1 MATVGETRPRRQLAA
16 ILSADAVGYSR
27 RMAEDEAATVAAMR
41 SHRET
46 LSGFVREHRGR
57 VVNSVGDNLLA
68 EFASAVDAAACAV
81 AVQRE
86 LARREADVPAERR
99 LPFRIGLHLGDIVV
113 TDDDIF
119 GDGINVAARLEALAE
134 PGGVCASAAI
144 VEQVRGKIEAGFDD
158 LGERALKNIPVPVRI
173 YCLRPL
179 ADGEAPEASVPTIP
193 GFGGRP
199 AIAVLP
205 FEHRGTN
212 ADQAFLADGITEDL
226 IARLS
231 VFRSFPVISWSS
243 VFTYQGKHVDARQV
257 SRELGARYV
266 IEGSVQDAGGRVR
279 VTVRLIDGLHGV
291 QVATERFDGE
301 LGDVLTLQDDI
312 VHLIVGSIE
321 PALARAERRRAL
333 RKPVPQLDA
342 WESFQRGRWL
352 IFGLR
357 SNEDIREAMRLFRRA
372 RDLDPS
378 FGTAAAL
385 ESLAHTAILAHV
397 SDEHPDDA
405 VREALRLA
413 ELGVSLAED
422 DPWSLTALGLA
433 CSVAGDDARAL
444 VAFER
449 ALELNPSH
457 TMAYEGLA
465 GVLTAEHP
473 DEAIRIAE
481 KGIRLSPRD
490 PQMHFLVHRIA
501 IAHLM
506 AGRFGE
512 AAARDEESL
521 RLRPDQPNVYRVLAA
536 SYGYL
541 GRKPEALDALEK
553 MRRLA
558 PQFTLEGFRRV
569 NSAALVERCIEG
581 WRLAGW
587 VEPSESASRSP

>member
-1 MATVGETRPRRQLAA
+1 MGTSVDTTARRHLAA

-27 RMAEDEAATVAAMR
+27 RMADDEAATVATMR

-57 VVNSVGDNLLA
+57 VVNAVGDNLLA

-86 LARREADVPAERR
+86 LARREADVPADRR
-99 LPFRIGLHLGDIVV
+99 LPFRIGLHLGDIIV
-113 TDDDIF
+113 TDDDVF
-119 GDGINVAARLEALAE
+119 GDGINVAARLESQAE
-134 PGGVCASAAI
+134 PGGVCASAAV
-144 VEQVRGKIEAGFDD
+144 VEQVRGKVDAGFDD
-158 LGERALKNIPVPVRI
+158 LGERTLKNIPLPVRI
-173 YCLRPL
+173 YRLRAL
-179 ADGEAPEASVPTIP
+179 ADGEASDTMVSTVP

-212 ADQAFLADGITEDL
+212 PDQAFLADGITEDL

-231 VFRSFPVISWSS
+231 ALRSFPVISRSS

-279 VTVRLIDGLHGV
+279 VTVRVIDGLQGV
-291 QVATERFDGE
+291 QVATERFDRE
-301 LGDVLTLQDDI
+301 LDDVLTLQDDI
-312 VHLIVGSIE
+312 VHLIVSALE
-321 PALARAERRRAL
+321 PALLRAERQRVL
-333 RKPVPQLDA
+333 RKAVPQLNA

-352 IFGLR
+352 FFGLR
-357 SNEDIREAMRLFRRA
+357 SPDEIREAIRLFQRA

-385 ESLAHTAILAHV
+385 EATARMMLIAV
-397 SDEHPDDA
+397 AWDDTPEDST
-405 VREALRLA
+405 REALRLA
-413 ELGVSLAED
+413 ELAVSLAED
-422 DPWSLTALGLA
+422 DPWCLTALGFI
-433 CSVAGDDARAL
+433 CSLTGDAPRATA
-444 VAFER
+444 AFEH

-457 TMAYEGLA
+457 AMAYDGLA
-465 GVLTAEHP
+465 GVLSARHP
-473 DEAIRIAE
+473 DEAVRIAE

-490 PQMHFLVHRIA
+490 PQMHFLLHRIA
-501 IAHLM
+501 VAHLT
-506 AGRFGE
+506 AGRFAD

-521 RLRPDQPNVYRVLAA
+521 RLLGDQPNVLRTLAA
-536 SYGYL
+536 AYGHL
-541 GRKPEALDALEK
+541 GRKAEALDALEK
-553 MRRLA
+553 MYRLV
-558 PQFTLEGFRRV
+558 PPSWLDGFRRV
-569 NSAALVERCIEG
+569 NSAVLVERCLEG

-587 VEPSESASRSP
+587 VEPQALPTR